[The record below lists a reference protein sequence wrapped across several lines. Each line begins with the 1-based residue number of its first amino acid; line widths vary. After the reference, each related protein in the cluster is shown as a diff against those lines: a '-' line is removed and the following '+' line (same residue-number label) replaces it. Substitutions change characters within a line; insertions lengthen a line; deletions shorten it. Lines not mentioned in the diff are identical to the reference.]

1 MANLFESIMNR
12 LQKEDGSGKFQIRVK
27 PNTDAEDGLNVSRD
41 SDSLQSR
48 ILDNINSGS
57 MVSLTDL
64 NEFRTISSQRNQQ
77 YRVYDEMREDSIISA
92 ALEMYADDATQY
104 NRDGSVVWV
113 DSDDADCAKFCNRLI
128 KNLDLDKNAW
138 SYIYALCLYGEIYI
152 ELFTD
157 DPKENT
163 DKRVRDISGSNL
175 YITPKGYVYDE
186 YIEMYPDPCELYDLT
201 EKGKTVGF
209 VRVPVQKDEDR
220 DLGSPMFSNMQLETK
235 ETLYSPRKFI
245 HICLYDNIDRNPE
258 TLTLQIDDGDSST
271 AVSVSTTTFRVKRG
285 KSILHDLYRIYQE
298 LKLLEDSILLN
309 RLTRSSI
316 IRLLQVEVGDSTKN
330 QITNIMRRL
339 KNLIEQK
346 TLMNKEEG
354 KFKSQANPGPIDNI
368 IYMPTR
374 NGKGAVSTS
383 TIGGDVDIKSIIDV
397 DYFKNKFYGALK
409 IPKQYLGD
417 DDNGSALS
425 NGTSLTKIDARYA
438 RTIKRIQN
446 AFIQGITDLL
456 NLYALDKHRGDYVN
470 NFTVKMVSP
479 STVEDSE
486 RDEQMGSRMDLIGT
500 FIDLLGDKYS
510 DETIREVF
518 EYFVD
523 YYLSDNELSD
533 ILKKDEGPDPES
545 EETED
550 GDDLGSDFGGGGDFD
565 SGIDDFGPD
574 DEFSDEETG
583 DFDVDE
589 ESGEDIGFE
598 SSEESAEDA
607 EDFGDFEDEY

>member
-1 MANLFESIMNR
+1 MANLFESIMNK

-48 ILDNINSGS
+48 ILDTISSGS
-57 MVSLTDL
+57 TVSLSDL
-64 NEFRTISSQRNQQ
+64 NEFRTISAQRNQQ
-77 YRVYDEMREDSIISA
+77 YRIYDEMREDSIISA

-113 DSDDADCAKFCNRLI
+113 DSDDTECAKFCNRLI

-163 DKRVRDISGSNL
+163 DKRVKDVGGSNL

-258 TLTLQIDDGDSST
+258 TLTLQIDDGDSSS
-271 AVSVSTTTFRVKRG
+271 SVATTTFRVKRG

-316 IRLLQVEVGDSTKN
+316 IRLLQIEVGDSTKN

-354 KFKSQANPGPIDNI
+354 KYKSQANPGPIENI

-374 NGKGAVSTS
+374 NGKGAVSAS

-446 AFIQGITDLL
+446 SFIQGITDLI
-456 NLYALDKHRGDYVN
+456 NLYALNKHREDYIN

-486 RDEQMGSRMDLIGT
+486 RDEQMESRMSLIGT
-500 FIDLLGDKYS
+500 FIELLGDKYS
-510 DETIREVF
+510 DETVKEVF
-518 EYFVD
+518 EYFVN

-565 SGIDDFGPD
+565 SGFDDFDTG
-574 DEFSDEETG
+574 DEFSDEEDAG
-583 DFDVDE
+583 DFDIDE

-598 SSEESAEDA
+598 SPEESAEDA
-607 EDFGDFEDEY
+607 EDFGDFEDEYN